1 MLSIVL
7 SRKDFREHD
16 QIVSLYVKEKGK
28 LSLIVRG
35 VKKIVSKN
43 SAHLEPFSFVNI
55 TIEKGKEADYL
66 TRVQSVDYL
75 RNVRENLNKSL
86 MASYAV
92 SIVDKFFSE
101 GDHDEQFFVFLENF
115 LFFLNDLEN
124 IDNKEIILLLDYFMV
139 NLLYF
144 LGFNFSSNEK
154 IANSSILPYIEIL
167 EKGNLTEVLLIDFD
181 LYSAKKVHKVIHNWF
196 EHLLER
202 KVADWSKT
210 CII

>member
-16 QIVSLYVKEKGK
+16 QIVSLYVKENGK

-35 VKKIVSKN
+35 VK
-43 SAHLEPFSFVNI
+43 
-55 TIEKGKEADYL
+55 
-66 TRVQSVDYL
+66 
-75 RNVRENLNKSL
+75 
-86 MASYAV
+86 
-92 SIVDKFFSE
+92 
-101 GDHDEQFFVFLENF
+101 
-115 LFFLNDLEN
+115 N

-167 EKGNLTEVLLIDFD
+167 EKGNLAEVLLIDFD
-181 LYSAKKVHKVIHNWF
+181 LYSAKKIHKVIHNWF

-202 KVADWSKT
+202 KVADWALT

>member
-66 TRVQSVDYL
+66 TRVQSVD
-75 RNVRENLNKSL
+75 
-86 MASYAV
+86 
-92 SIVDKFFSE
+92 
-101 GDHDEQFFVFLENF
+101 
-115 LFFLNDLEN
+115 
-124 IDNKEIILLLDYFMV
+124 
-139 NLLYF
+139 
-144 LGFNFSSNEK
+144 
-154 IANSSILPYIEIL
+154 
-167 EKGNLTEVLLIDFD
+167 
-181 LYSAKKVHKVIHNWF
+181 
-196 EHLLER
+196 
-202 KVADWSKT
+202 
-210 CII
+210 